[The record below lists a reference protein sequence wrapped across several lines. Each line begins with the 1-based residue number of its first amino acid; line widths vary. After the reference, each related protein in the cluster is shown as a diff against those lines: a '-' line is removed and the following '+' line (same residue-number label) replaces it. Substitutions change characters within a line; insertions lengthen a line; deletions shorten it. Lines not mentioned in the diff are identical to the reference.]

1 MSRHFTQFENPEQI
15 QEGTLPLR
23 DESGTAQQGV
33 LSWEYHGAVAEH
45 ADAVVQTGQPPLAEV
60 SAQVHVLQH
69 EEDSTAD
76 VDAESQRDDV
86 TARAAIKWKRGDIG
100 RDE

>member
-1 MSRHFTQFENPEQI
+1 M
-15 QEGTLPLR
+15 
-23 DESGTAQQGV
+23 
-33 LSWEYHGAVAEH
+33 
-45 ADAVVQTGQPPLAEV
+45 VQTGQPPLAEV